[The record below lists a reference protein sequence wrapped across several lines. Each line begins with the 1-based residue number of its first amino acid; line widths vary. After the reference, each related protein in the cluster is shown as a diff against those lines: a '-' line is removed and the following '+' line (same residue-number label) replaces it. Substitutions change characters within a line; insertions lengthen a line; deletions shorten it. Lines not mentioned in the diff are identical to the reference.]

1 MTITRRSFV
10 LGASAGLTLSGLSRT
25 TAAASPAVRLGGPV
39 FLENDDPG
47 LLAARHREL
56 GYRAAYA
63 PEIDPGDRER
73 IQACADEFGRQDVV
87 IAEVGAWV
95 NLLDLNS
102 EKREKNLEFVT
113 SRLALADELG
123 ARCCVDIAGSYN
135 PEAWDGPHPDN
146 FSRRF
151 FDDTVSTVRRV
162 IDAVRPTRT
171 RFTIEMMGWT
181 LPSTPEQYLEL
192 IQAVD
197 RKAFGVHVDVCNM
210 INSPEKI
217 YDSTSLI
224 RDCFQKLGP
233 WIVSCHAK
241 DVAWVKGSQV
251 HFQEVIPGQGELD
264 YSTYLREIARLQ
276 ADVPLMIEHLSGP
289 EEYREAVDHI
299 HQVAQEAGVQL

>member
-1 MTITRRSFV
+1 LTI
-10 LGASAGLTLSGLSRT
+10 SGLART
-25 TAAASPAVRLGGPV
+25 STAASPAVRLGGPV
-39 FLENDDPG
+39 FLEDDDPG

-63 PEIDPGDRER
+63 PDIDPGDRER
-73 IQACADEFGRQDVV
+73 IRACTAEFVGQDVV

-102 EKREKNLEFVT
+102 EKRKKNVEFVT
-113 SRLALADELG
+113 NRLALADELG

-217 YDSTSLI
+217 YDSTGLI

-233 WIVSCHAK
+233 WVVSCHAK

-251 HFQEVIPGQGELD
+251 HFQEVIPGRGELD
-264 YSTYLREIARLQ
+264 YGTYLREIARLQ

-289 EEYREAVDHI
+289 EEYRQAADHI
-299 HQVAQEAGVQL
+299 RQVAQEAGVQL